1 MYTYVCVCVCSH
13 IIYMVARM
21 FAMLKRPLI
30 AADKWVV
37 ISFLLAL
44 ATLHAGQ
51 THPTPLLQGQLRCA
65 MALKLNWFYRAQK
78 PKPDPEKTRTRRW
91 GWGWRWHG
99 SLFYHFILKLLI
111 NGVFSSSTSY
121 LCTYRTYTHTCTY
134 KFVCSYAIL
143 ETCALTPVFVACFM
157 GLVGD
162 RANGLG
168 DKSVAWGL
176 VWMLAP
182 TYHTI
187 PSKYVCVTE
196 EIKAN

>member
-1 MYTYVCVCVCSH
+1 MSC
-13 IIYMVARM
+13 
-21 FAMLKRPLI
+21 
-30 AADKWVV
+30 DK
-37 ISFLLAL
+37 FF
-44 ATLHAGQ
+44 TC
-51 THPTPLLQGQLRCA
+51 TRNTTRRTETPHPTPPHTLSAGP
-65 MALKLNWFYRAQK
+65 ALKLNWFFYRAQK
-78 PKPDPEKTRTRRW
+78 PKPDPEKTRTRRRR
-91 GWGWRWHG
+91 GWGWRWYG

-121 LCTYRTYTHTCTY
+121 LCTYRTYTHVYTY
-134 KFVCSYAIL
+134 VCIVCSYAML

-187 PSKYVCVTE
+187 R
-196 EIKAN
+196 